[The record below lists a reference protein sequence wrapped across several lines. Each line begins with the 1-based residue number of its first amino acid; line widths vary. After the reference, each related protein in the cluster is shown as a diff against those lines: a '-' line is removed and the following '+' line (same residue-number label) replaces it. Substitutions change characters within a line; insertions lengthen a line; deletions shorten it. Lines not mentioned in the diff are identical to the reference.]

1 MSVSV
6 IEPNL
11 TFIICLLLAAALGAA
26 VMYIILKGRHFSGDS
41 PQPVPQ
47 VDPVSEAMGETGMLE
62 EPGETAE
69 PEEESK
75 VGVIDSG
82 GNDEKNRFKAKREKE
97 FLSAFTEL
105 VEKNLS
111 NGELDIR
118 FIESNLN
125 MSRSSIFRHLK
136 ATTGRSIVESIRQIR
151 LERGKEML
159 GEGISVTDTAYACG
173 FNDAG
178 YFCRLFKKEYGLSPS
193 QYQAMQ
199 RPFRPPK

>member
-1 MSVSV
+1 
-6 IEPNL
+6 
-11 TFIICLLLAAALGAA
+11 
-26 VMYIILKGRHFSGDS
+26 
-41 PQPVPQ
+41 
-47 VDPVSEAMGETGMLE
+47 MLE
-62 EPGETAE
+62 KPGETAE

-82 GNDEKNRFKAKREKE
+82 RNDEKNRFKAKREEE
-97 FLSAFTEL
+97 FLAAFTEL

-136 ATTGRSIVESIRQIR
+136 ATTGRSIVESIWQIR

-178 YFCRLFKKEYGLSPS
+178 YFCRLFKKEYGVSPS

-199 RPFRPPK
+199 RPYRTSK